1 MIRKSPSTRKLL
13 SWLVASL
20 LGGVFLVGFGY
31 AKHLFEGE
39 WRWLAVGGVTVCWLV
54 ISAATWIAAKDIDR
68 ADSSSKS
75 TRGSGNPAAPQYGLG
90 PTLTFHR

>member
-1 MIRKSPSTRKLL
+1 MTRKSLSTQKLL
-13 SWLVASL
+13 SWLAASL

-54 ISAATWIAAKDIDR
+54 ISAATWIAARDIDR
-68 ADSSSKS
+68 AEEFIK
-75 TRGSGNPAAPQYGLG
+75 RHPWKW
-90 PTLTFHR
+90 